1 MAGLPREAGVYVL
14 VIEVPAACVVDV
26 GRLGRSTFPAGWY
39 LYVGSALGG
48 LAGRV
53 GRHLRAEKRLHWHV
67 DHLLP
72 HGWVREVWYRV
83 AGTPEGAGT
92 ASECA
97 IAADLTALPGA
108 ERWPPRFG
116 ASDCRCG
123 GHLVRL
129 GARRG
134 LGDVPSLGG
143 SGWAALG
150 TDCGAD

>member
-53 GRHLRAEKRLHWHV
+53 ERHLRAEKRTHWHV
-67 DHLLP
+67 DYLLA
-72 HGWVREVWYRV
+72 HAMVREVWYR
-83 AGTPEGAGT
+83 AGGQPEQAGR
-92 ASECA
+92 AECA
-97 IAADLTALPGA
+97 VAAALAALPGA
-108 ERWPPRFG
+108 RRLPTRFG
-116 ASDCRCG
+116 ASDCRCA

-129 GARRG
+129 PARPA
-134 LGDVPSLGG
+134 LGDVPPLGRA
-143 SGWAALG
+143 GWVALG
-150 TDCGAD
+150 VEPTGR